1 MVEHVNEFIC
11 DTFIF
16 FPFIQVV
23 FNRTRQSETEQELN
37 ASNYCWSVDKFI
49 HLDELHNPWNAFI
62 VNDTCII
69 KARIISVSE
78 HEYERLI
85 NQEVSKMDSP
95 AQPISVKEIS
105 LVPSCVNLCVNL
117 VDFRGLG
124 KVDKKFVPLL
134 EEACSWH
141 PSLLGKVDNK
151 FVPLIEEACS
161 WHRSR
166 VENQRKRKHTL
177 RFTEWAFTALGRV
190 LHFLNTKRVKDMNE
204 EACNHLQI
212 LWEELETVGFDLS
225 WLKPYFESAIDKKSY
240 AQRYASVNRLRK
252 TIEALE
258 SDHAKAREEL
268 IEAEKEFVERD
279 LDAKLGY
286 GAA

>member
-1 MVEHVNEFIC
+1 MYL
-11 DTFIF
+11 
-16 FPFIQVV
+16 
-23 FNRTRQSETEQELN
+23 SETEQEFN

-49 HLDELHNPWNAFI
+49 HLDELHNPWKAFI

-78 HEYERLI
+78 HGYERLI
-85 NQEVSKMDSP
+85 DQEVSKMDSP

-105 LVPSCVNLCVNL
+105 LVPNL
-117 VDFRGLG
+117 VDFKGLG
-124 KVDKKFVPLL
+124 KVDQKFVPLL

-141 PSLLGKVDNK
+141 PSLLGKVDNN
-151 FVPLIEEACS
+151 FVPLQEEACS
-161 WHRSR
+161 WHATI
-166 VENQRKRKHTL
+166 VDNQRKRKHTR
-177 RFTEWAFTALGRV
+177 RFREWALTALGRV

-225 WLKPYFESAIDKKSY
+225 WLKPYFESAIGKKSY
-240 AQRYASVNRLRK
+240 AQRYANVKRLRK
-252 TIEALE
+252 TVEALE
-258 SDHAKAREEL
+258 SDHAKVREEL